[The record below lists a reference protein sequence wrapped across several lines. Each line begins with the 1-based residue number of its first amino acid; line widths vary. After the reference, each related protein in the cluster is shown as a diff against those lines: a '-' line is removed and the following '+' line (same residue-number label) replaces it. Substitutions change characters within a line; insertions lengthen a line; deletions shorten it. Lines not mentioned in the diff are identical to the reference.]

1 MVVSSLMLVGG
12 NSNPIEFILVRLIK
26 YGFEIFMIKDMTRVA
41 DLVSAI
47 KNRKYCEN
55 LPCIS

>member
-1 MVVSSLMLVGG
+1 MLVGG